1 MNSTTRRHFLRTCSA
16 AAGAGLLQ
24 ACGTGTTTTPQT
36 KTTSTTAKPK
46 PCNLSNPI
54 RHVPATTSCAL
65 LRRQA
70 SPKTPTA

>member
-36 KTTSTTAKPK
+36 KTTSTTAKAKTVQPK
-46 PCNLSNPI
+46 QPHP
-54 RHVPATTSCAL
+54 TTSCAL